1 MVSPSIGI
9 RGAARWRIE
18 NHSLQRGRADLFQNR
33 LPPNERSPDTGAIL
47 SIRHA
52 SAIGSSALAAAPLS
66 LDSHSGTPKFPTL
79 TTHPKGVQ
87 YCQLPDQAANRW
99 RPDASLRRY
108 QGIKKRTLAIPSRL
122 ARDSSQASFRDRAGL
137 ACGQEQKIL
146 LDGWG
151 QVQ

>member
-47 SIRHA
+47 SIGHA

-87 YCQLPDQAANRW
+87 YCQLTNQGANRW
-99 RPDASLRRY
+99 RRHPIPH
-108 QGIKKRTLAIPSRL
+108 QHGVKNGTLAIPSRL
-122 ARDSSQASFRDRAGL
+122 ARDWFADLPPRS
-137 ACGQEQKIL
+137 
-146 LDGWG
+146 GWLG
-151 QVQ
+151 FPA

>member
-47 SIRHA
+47 SIGHA

-79 TTHPKGVQ
+79 TTHPNGVQ
-87 YCQLPDQAANRW
+87 YCQQRQENGIVED
-99 RPDASLRRY
+99 RY
-108 QGIKKRTLAIPSRL
+108 AEKISRL
-122 ARDSSQASFRDRAGL
+122 RY
-137 ACGQEQKIL
+137 
-146 LDGWG
+146 
-151 QVQ
+151 

>member
-18 NHSLQRGRADLFQNR
+18 NHSLQRGRAELFQNR

-47 SIRHA
+47 SIGHA

-87 YCQLPDQAANRW
+87 YSPETTHAGGR
-99 RPDASLRRY
+99 
-108 QGIKKRTLAIPSRL
+108 
-122 ARDSSQASFRDRAGL
+122 GL
-137 ACGQEQKIL
+137 AAGMMENPSWAAFL
-146 LDGWG
+146 LSNDICC
-151 QVQ
+151 

>member
-47 SIRHA
+47 SIGHA

-79 TTHPKGVQ
+79 SRN
-87 YCQLPDQAANRW
+87 DSRW
-99 RPDASLRRY
+99 RQRIGGWDD
-108 QGIKKRTLAIPSRL
+108 GK
-122 ARDSSQASFRDRAGL
+122 SQLGGFS
-137 ACGQEQKIL
+137 
-146 LDGWG
+146 
-151 QVQ
+151 V

>member
-1 MVSPSIGI
+1 MPAAWGCTTSSPGLSVQTLRCCSLLCFRFDFLGLVPVSAFCSAAMVSPSIGI

-18 NHSLQRGRADLFQNR
+18 NHSLQRDRADLFQNR

-47 SIRHA
+47 SIGHA

-87 YCQLPDQAANRW
+87 YC
-99 RPDASLRRY
+99 
-108 QGIKKRTLAIPSRL
+108 
-122 ARDSSQASFRDRAGL
+122 
-137 ACGQEQKIL
+137 
-146 LDGWG
+146 
-151 QVQ
+151 